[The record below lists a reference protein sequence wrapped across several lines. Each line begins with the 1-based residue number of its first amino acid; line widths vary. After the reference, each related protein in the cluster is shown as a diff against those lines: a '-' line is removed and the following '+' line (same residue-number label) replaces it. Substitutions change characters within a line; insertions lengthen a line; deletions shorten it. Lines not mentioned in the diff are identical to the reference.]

1 MLHTAGYLR
10 LGPRAVRADMAERLM
25 AQISQIRR
33 GSETSAFVIPPE
45 LAAQVGSP
53 AADFPLILRAL
64 GLKPAEKD
72 KETGAIKLWRFPA
85 QRKSEPAPARPR
97 NGHPP
102 KPAPPPSGPFAVLA
116 ELIAPPAPP
125 RQHRRRR
132 RPKRPTTAA
141 AVAPAPKAAS

>member
-33 GSETSAFVIPPE
+33 GSETSAFIIPAE

-97 NGHPP
+97 NGHQP

-132 RPKRPTTAA
+132 RPKRPTAA
-141 AVAPAPKAAS
+141 TAVAPAPKAAS